1 MVRDMT
7 RETSAASAATPENS
21 SLSARPAA
29 DIGSRLDAGQM
40 RRMPAS
46 RLLVTLAAETI
57 AQWPTLS
64 ATSRGG
70 DVIAPEAIHHLR
82 IATRRL
88 RALIDVF
95 APWLKPRWHRK
106 LKQELH
112 WLSHAMGPARDADV
126 LATST
131 LPALRTE
138 HPDIDWPAVDA
149 YVAKLRSDAHSQADE
164 ALLSERQVAL
174 HRLLQRAFG
183 IDEQG
188 YTDVQAAKALRR
200 PSRTPGKR
208 PRAMAKH
215 ARDVIRVRYIALFPD
230 CRQLAM
236 LDTDQLHALRVRI
249 KKARYCAEALTPWL
263 RKAIRTPY
271 PDTLR
276 AAQNLL
282 GQLNDAVVAQQACEA
297 MPLSQAQRDVLT
309 GRLDTFIVNATS
321 RAAHV
326 LCRLPDAESLERGIR
341 KR

>member
-7 RETSAASAATPENS
+7 RETSAASAATPKHS
-21 SLSARPAA
+21 SLSAQPGANVGKPP
-29 DIGSRLDAGQM
+29 DIGQM

-46 RLLVTLAAETI
+46 HLVVSMAAESI

-64 ATSRGG
+64 ATHDGA

-88 RALIDVF
+88 RALVEVF
-95 APWLKPRWHRK
+95 SPWLKPRWHRK
-106 LKQELH
+106 LKRELH

-126 LATST
+126 LSGAT

-138 HPDIDWPAVDA
+138 HPDLDWGSVDV

-174 HRLLQRAFG
+174 HRTLQRAFG
-183 IDEQG
+183 VDEHG
-188 YTDVQAAKALRR
+188 GTDVRAARALRR
-200 PSRTPGKR
+200 ASRTPGKQ
-208 PRAMAKH
+208 PRAVAKH
-215 ARDVIRVRYIALFPD
+215 ARHVIRERYVALFPD

-249 KKARYCAEALTPWL
+249 KKARYSAEALTPWL
-263 RKAIRTPY
+263 RKAMRTPY
-271 PDTLR
+271 QDTLR

-282 GQLNDAVVAQQACEA
+282 GQLNDAVVAQQFCET

-326 LCRLPDAESLERGIR
+326 LCRLPDAATLDRGIR